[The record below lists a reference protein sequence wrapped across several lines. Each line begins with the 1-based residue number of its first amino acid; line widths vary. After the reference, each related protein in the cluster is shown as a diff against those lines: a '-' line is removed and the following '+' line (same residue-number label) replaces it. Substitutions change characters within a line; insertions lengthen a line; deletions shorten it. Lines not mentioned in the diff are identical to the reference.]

1 MEAILALSPK
11 MTRGPVEITASNVL
25 TSEPKNGTNNSIPVD
40 ETKKNSRNSQKV
52 QEVDSSRIDK
62 IADAMDRY
70 VRSMKRELKIQ
81 VHDKSGKLM
90 IQVISQEDGRVIRE
104 IPPKELLDLAAKMDE
119 MAGTLLSKNV

>member
-11 MTRGPVEITASNVL
+11 TARGPVEVTASKVL
-25 TSEPKNGTNNSIPVD
+25 TSEAKDRKDSGLPVREKEEAASI
-40 ETKKNSRNSQKV
+40 KKIQ
-52 QEVDSSRIDK
+52 DTSSKRIDK

-70 VRSMKRELKIQ
+70 VRSMKRELKIR
-81 VHDKSGKLM
+81 VHDESGKLM